1 MPYDLNFSGLSSCS
15 KLSSTLINSSFYY
28 GLLSTSIELASFLAC
43 FTIFILFGNCS
54 FYKCIRAFLSYFG
67 RSNIRIP
74 REGSSRSRLT
84 LSVEPNCY

>member
-1 MPYDLNFSGLSSCS
+1 MPYDLNFSWLSSYS
-15 KLSSTLINSSFYY
+15 ELSSTLINSSLYY
-28 GLLSTSIELASFLAC
+28 GLLSTSIELANFFAY
-43 FTIFILFGNCS
+43 FTMFILFGNCS
-54 FYKCIRAFLSYFG
+54 FCKCIRAFLSYLG